1 MRRGKG
7 LIALTLAA
15 ASAVTLAACGSGSA
29 GGTGTTGAPA
39 ASGSAGAVGT
49 SCSSPTTITFW
60 QQKFEDYQQAWYK
73 KYVDQFNASQNC
85 VTVNYQ
91 VVPADTWTQK
101 LQAAQAAGNQPDVV
115 TTNYGNIKPG
125 VAQGQFAPLD
135 DYLPASAFADIK
147 SNVAPFVT
155 QGGKHWGYPM
165 LVEPSTV
172 LYINAD
178 LAKAAGLDPASPP
191 KSWSDLI
198 DWATKLTSGNV
209 KGITTA
215 SVAAELGWSSW
226 GLQNNACGHFP
237 IADDWSTARATDSC
251 FADVVNL
258 YKTLYQ
264 SKLMPQN
271 PKVGYTDAAPYENGE
286 VAMMVNGSWAL
297 GQIKRDKPAMLTKTV
312 VAAFPTKD
320 GGTGETTATL
330 GGWTL
335 TLDAKSKHLKQAASF
350 IGYLAAGDPNIMAD
364 FFKQAGYSKYT
375 TRTSVDQAIATN
387 DPTTTQDANMKTI
400 SQDIVAHGI
409 AEPVYPWDISLA
421 MGTAIESGMKGTAS
435 VDAALK
441 TANDAINS
449 TIQKQQLKGTAPQ
462 S

>member
-15 ASAVTLAACGSGSA
+15 ASAVSLAACSSGA
-29 GGTGTTGAPA
+29 GGGTGAPA
-39 ASGSAGAVGT
+39 ASGSAGGSGG
-49 SCSSPTTITFW
+49 SCSSRTTVTFW

-73 KYVDQFNASQNC
+73 KYVDQFNASQDC

-101 LQAAQAAGNQPDVV
+101 LQAAQAAGTQPDVV

-125 VAQGQFAPLD
+125 VAQGQFAALD

-147 SNVAPFVT
+147 PNVAPFVT
-155 QGGKHWGYPM
+155 ENGKHWGYPM

-178 LAKAAGLDPASPP
+178 MAKAAGLDPSTPP

-209 KGITTA
+209 KGIATA
-215 SVAAELGWSSW
+215 SVAADLGWSSW
-226 GLQNNACGHFP
+226 GLQYNSCGHFP
-237 IADDWSTARATDSC
+237 IADDWSAGRATESC
-251 FADVVNL
+251 FADVANL

-264 SKLMPQN
+264 NKLMPQN
-271 PKVGYTDAAPYENGE
+271 PKAGYTDAAPFENGE

-297 GQIKRDKPAMLTKTV
+297 GAIKLDKPAMVAKTV
-312 VAAFPTKD
+312 VAPFPTKD

-335 TLDAKSKHLKQAASF
+335 TLDAKSKHPKEAASF
-350 IGYLAAGDPNIMAD
+350 INYLAAGDPNIMAD

-375 TRTSVDQAIATN
+375 TRTSVDQAIAKN
-387 DPTTTQDANMKTI
+387 DPSTTQDANMKTI

-421 MGTAIESGMKGTAS
+421 MGTAIEASMKGTAS
-435 VDAALK
+435 VDAALR

>member
-15 ASAVTLAACGSGSA
+15 ASAVSLAACGSGSA
-29 GGTGTTGAPA
+29 GGTGTPA
-39 ASGSAGAVGT
+39 ASGTPGAVETG
-49 SCSSPTTITFW
+49 CSSATTVTFW

-73 KYVDQFNASQNC
+73 KYVAQFNASQNC
-85 VTVNYQ
+85 VNVVYQ
-91 VVPADTWTQK
+91 VVPGDTWTQK
-101 LQAAQAAGNQPDVV
+101 LQAAQAAGTQPDVV

-125 VAQGQFAPLD
+125 VAQGQFSALD

-155 QGGKHWGYPM
+155 QNGKHWGYPM

-172 LYINAD
+172 LYINTD

-191 KSWSDLI
+191 KTWNDLI

-209 KGITTA
+209 KGITIA
-215 SVAAELGWSSW
+215 SVAADLGWSSW
-226 GLQNNACGHFP
+226 GLQYNSCGHFP
-237 IADDWSTARATDSC
+237 ITDDWSAGRATESC
-251 FADVVNL
+251 FADLVGL

-264 SKLMPQN
+264 NKLMPQN
-271 PKVGYTDAAPYENGE
+271 PKTGYADATPYMNGE
-286 VAMMVNGSWAL
+286 VAMMVDGSWAL
-297 GQIKRDKPAMLTKTV
+297 GAIKQTKPDLLPKTV
-312 VAAFPTKD
+312 AVPFPTKD

-335 TLDAKSKHLKQAASF
+335 TLDAKSKHPKEAAAF
-350 IGYLAAGDPNIMAD
+350 ISYLAAGDPNIMAD

-387 DPTTTQDANMKTI
+387 DPSTKQDANMKTI
-400 SQDIVAHGI
+400 SEDIVAHGI
-409 AEPVYPWDISLA
+409 AEPQYPWDISLA
-421 MGTAIESGMKGTAS
+421 MGTAIEAGMKGTAS

-441 TANDAINS
+441 TANDSINS

>member
-7 LIALTLAA
+7 LTALTLAVA
-15 ASAVTLAACGSGSA
+15 GAVTLAACGTGSSGGS
-29 GGTGTTGAPA
+29 GTTA
-39 ASGSAGAVGT
+39 ASGGGVGT
-49 SCSSPTTITFW
+49 ACASPTTVTFW

-73 KYVDQFNASQNC
+73 KYVDQFNSSQTC
-85 VTVNYQ
+85 VKVDYK

-125 VAQGQFAPLD
+125 VAQGQFAALD
-135 DYLPASAFADIK
+135 DYLPASALADIK

-155 QGGKHWGYPM
+155 EKGKHWGYPM
-165 LVEPSTV
+165 LVEPSAV
-172 LYINAD
+172 LYINSD
-178 LAKAAGLDPASPP
+178 MAKAAGLDPASPP
-191 KSWSDLI
+191 KSWKDLV
-198 DWATKLTSGNV
+198 DWSTKLTSGNV
-209 KGITTA
+209 KGITIA

-226 GLQNNACGHFP
+226 GLQDNSCGHFP
-237 IADDWSTARATDSC
+237 ITDDWASGRATDSC

-264 SKLMPQN
+264 NKLMPQN
-271 PKVGYTDAAPYENGE
+271 PKVGYTDAAPFESGE

-297 GQIKRDKPAMLTKTV
+297 GAIKKDKPDLLAKTV
-312 VAAFPTKD
+312 VAALPTKD

-335 TLDAKSKHLKQAASF
+335 TLDAKSKHPKEAAAF
-350 IGYLAAGDPNIMAD
+350 ISYLAAGDPSIMAD

-375 TRTSVDQAIATN
+375 TRTSVDKAIAAN
-387 DPTTTQDANMKTI
+387 DPSTTQDANMKTI
-400 SQDIVAHGI
+400 SDDIVAHGI
-409 AEPVYPWDISLA
+409 AEPAYPWDISLA

-441 TANDAINS
+441 TANDSINS